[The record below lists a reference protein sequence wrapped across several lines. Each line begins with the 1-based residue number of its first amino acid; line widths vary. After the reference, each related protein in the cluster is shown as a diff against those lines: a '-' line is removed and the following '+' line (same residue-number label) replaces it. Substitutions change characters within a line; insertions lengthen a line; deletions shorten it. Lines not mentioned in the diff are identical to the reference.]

1 MKENSQQ
8 CQQCQQCQ
16 MSTMLIKLSKC
27 QANCQ
32 NDNQIVKM
40 SIKL

>member
-1 MKENSQQ
+1 MQENS
-8 CQQCQQCQ
+8 QQCQQCQ